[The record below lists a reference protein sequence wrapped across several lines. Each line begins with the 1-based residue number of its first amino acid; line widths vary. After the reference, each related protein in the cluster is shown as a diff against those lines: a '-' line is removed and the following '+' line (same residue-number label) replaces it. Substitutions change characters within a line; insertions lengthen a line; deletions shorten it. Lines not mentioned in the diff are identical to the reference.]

1 MIRYN
6 YMCPSSELAS
16 PFLLFMLCFSLY
28 LSPPHLQRDKTKGVE
43 GLIEIANPNRV
54 VKKTKKAGDI
64 DINARVEL
72 SRRERLVA
80 SQSHSQSHVTASFQ
94 FQSHNAVSFPV
105 TCHSLIPVPVTQCS
119 FIPVPVTCHSL
130 IPVPVTQCSL
140 IPVPVTQCSLIPV
153 PVTCHSLIPAPVTCH
168 SLIPVPVTQCS
179 LIPVPVTC
187 HSLIPV
193 DHMTAIGTCNESPE
207 VKRPGV

>member
-6 YMCPSSELAS
+6 YMYPSSELAS
-16 PFLLFMLCFSLY
+16 PFLLPFMLCFSLY

-80 SQSHSQSHVTASFQ
+80 SQSHSSSSHTMQSHSQSHATASFQ

-119 FIPVPVTCHSL
+119 LISSHMPQPHS
-130 IPVPVTQCSL
+130 S
-140 IPVPVTQCSLIPV
+140 
-153 PVTCHSLIPAPVTCH
+153 
-168 SLIPVPVTQCS
+168 
-179 LIPVPVTC
+179 
-187 HSLIPV
+187 
-193 DHMTAIGTCNESPE
+193 
-207 VKRPGV
+207 

>member
-1 MIRYN
+1 
-6 YMCPSSELAS
+6 
-16 PFLLFMLCFSLY
+16 MLCFSLY

-80 SQSHSQSHVTASFQ
+80 SQSHSSSSHTMQSHSQSHATASFQ

-105 TCHSLIPVPVTQCS
+105 TCHSLIPV
-119 FIPVPVTCHSL
+119 
-130 IPVPVTQCSL
+130 
-140 IPVPVTQCSLIPV
+140 
-153 PVTCHSLIPAPVTCH
+153 
-168 SLIPVPVTQCS
+168 
-179 LIPVPVTC
+179 
-187 HSLIPV
+187 
-193 DHMTAIGTCNESPE
+193 DHMTAIGNCNESPKCLHCCE